1 MGFGFHSCRL
11 GWQVIIIVKSCPDSS
26 PKQQWTFTLAS
37 SGEKA
42 LAEKVLLEIRENL
55 PWG

>member
-11 GWQVIIIVKSCPDSS
+11 GLQVIIIVKSCPDSS
-26 PKQQWTFTLAS
+26 PKQQLTFILAS